1 MRILLFISLVVVSCF
16 TNSATSIIEQADSA
30 YTNDDF
36 QKAVNLY
43 SNIIKTDGT
52 SSSLYYNL
60 GNAYY
65 RLGQLGDAIVCY
77 ERALRLDPTNDDAK
91 INLAF
96 VNSKIIDK
104 PIDRGTFI
112 TNAFDSL
119 IMTQHADT
127 WAWMAVISF
136 ILLLCGIG
144 IYIFSTN
151 VTIRKMGFFG
161 GMILLVATIIML
173 IFAIRAANNT
183 TNRNYAIITSPSVI
197 LSTSPREPKDRSEEA
212 VLLHEGTKVEIVD
225 SITTR
230 TDSIPMRWYE
240 VKIDNTNRA
249 WINDTEIEII

>member
-43 SNIIKTDGT
+43 NNIIKTDGT

-77 ERALRLDPTNDDAK
+77 ERALRLDPTNDDAQ

-127 WAWMAVISF
+127 WAWMAVILF

-151 VTIRKMGFFG
+151 VTIRKVGFFG
-161 GMILLVATIIML
+161 GIILLIATIILL
-173 IFAIRAANNT
+173 IFAIKAANNT

-249 WINDTEIEII
+249 WINDTAIEII